1 MLITRRQALQTRGGR
16 GRPSARLDP
25 PGPGPE
31 PAPRRPPRIRL
42 AVSTYSYWHFTPVKY
57 PIEKVI
63 EHAAALGFE
72 GVEIL
77 HRQMED
83 ETPAYV
89 NGLKKA
95 AFRAGLSLPMLSIH
109 QDFVHPDPAERQ
121 KHVDHTKH
129 CLELA
134 AQLGIPCV
142 RLNSGRWKTIQSFDD
157 LMKVKGDEPPL
168 PGHTQDEAIDWCVKS
183 IEACLPTAEK
193 EGVMLALENH
203 WGLTTRPENL
213 LRIYKAVPSPWLGIN
228 LDTGNFPGDPYAGLE
243 QLAKDAVI
251 VQAKTY
257 YGGGQ
262 VVHARPRLPEDRR
275 DPAQGRLPGLGV
287 ARDGGRGGRD
297 DGGPEEPRRAALG
310 LRRLRT
316 TLSSG

>member
-1 MLITRRQALQTRGGR
+1 MTLTRRQALQIGAAAAALPAATLRAQGA
-16 GRPSARLDP
+16 S
-25 PGPGPE
+25 
-31 PAPRRPPRIRL
+31 PAPAAAPAPHIRL

-77 HRQMED
+77 HRQMAD

-109 QDFVHPDPAERQ
+109 QDFVHPDAAERQ

-129 CLELA
+129 CIELA

-228 LDTGNFPGDPYAGLE
+228 LDTGNFAGDPYAGLE

-257 YGGGQ
+257 YGGGKWYTLDLDY
-262 VVHARPRLPEDRR
+262 PRIAGILRKAGFKGWVSLEMEGEEDATTAV
-275 DPAQGRLPGLGV
+275 PKSLAV
-287 ARDGGRGGRD
+287 
-297 DGGPEEPRRAALG
+297 
-310 LRRLRT
+310 LR
-316 TLSSG
+316 SAFGA